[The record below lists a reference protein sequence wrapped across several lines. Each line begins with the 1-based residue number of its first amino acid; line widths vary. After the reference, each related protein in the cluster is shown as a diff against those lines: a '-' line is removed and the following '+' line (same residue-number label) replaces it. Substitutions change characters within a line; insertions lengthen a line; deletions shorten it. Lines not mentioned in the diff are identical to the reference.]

1 MLITLTINTTSRTIL
16 NSSNPKNLNSDEM
29 EEGKN
34 TDKKSIRILKAKK
47 TDWDEL
53 AKDCVAF
60 TNAQG
65 GVVIIGIEDKEALPP
80 EGQKISEK
88 NLPDII
94 QQNIVQRTVNVGVS
108 ITIEEAK
115 NKAEYLKIQIFRN
128 VQTIASTSDGKYYI
142 RVSDECRPIPPD
154 EMARLAADK
163 NAFIWEEQT
172 NKRVSKLNF
181 DEKKKAAFLYDIKNS
196 QRVSNFIKEM
206 NDDEILE
213 FYFFQKGDYLT
224 NLGIL
229 WIGKRNDRA
238 SLLYPPA
245 IQIIRF
251 DDKDEKVWKLLLD
264 DYFLNPKEL
273 AEKVLNDVPDWQESL
288 EVSEGMFRKNIPF
301 FPIEVVR
308 ELVVNALVHRTYTT
322 RGDIF
327 INIFFDRLEI
337 HSPGRLPF
345 GVTPKNILSQSIR
358 RNEHLSKVFYDL
370 GLMEKEGSGYD
381 LVYATLLGSGKPLPI
396 VQETDERVIVIVKK
410 QFVSKDVVRLMDKAS
425 SEFTL
430 KQKEVISLGLLA
442 QQQSYTA
449 IEISNILNQN
459 EEVGLR
465 NWLGRLVDLELI
477 TKAGKGKGTQY
488 AVNPEFIRK
497 INFKGKTNL
506 KNIEDYRLEEL
517 IFKDL
522 TAYPKS
528 GFGEIH
534 QRIGLE
540 INQFKVK
547 RLLKSMLE
555 RGVLDSE
562 GERKWTKYFIKQ
574 NLQENG

>member
-1 MLITLTINTTSRTIL
+1 
-16 NSSNPKNLNSDEM
+16 M
-29 EEGKN
+29 EENKNIDKKSIKFLNGKN
-34 TDKKSIRILKAKK
+34 TD
-47 TDWDEL
+47 WNEL
-53 AKDCVAF
+53 AKDCVCFA
-60 TNAQG
+60 NAQG
-65 GVVIIGIEDKEALPP
+65 GFIYIGIEDKVTLPP
-80 EGQKISEK
+80 EKQKIADR
-88 NLPDII
+88 NFPDII
-94 QQNIVQRTVNVGVS
+94 QKNIAHRTVNVGVAV
-108 ITIEEAK
+108 TIEIAE
-115 NKAEYLKIQIFRN
+115 NKAEYIQVQIFRN
-128 VQTIASTSDGKYYI
+128 AQTIASTTDGKYYI
-142 RVSDECRPIPPD
+142 RIHDECKPIPPD

-163 NAFIWEEQT
+163 NAFVWEEQIT
-172 NKRVSKLNF
+172 KKVSAAQFDEVKRRIFLNDVRNSPRVS
-181 DEKKKAAFLYDIKNS
+181 
-196 QRVSNFIKEM
+196 RFIREM
-206 NDDEILE
+206 ADDEILD
-213 FYFFQKGDYLT
+213 FYFIQKHGYLT

-245 IQIIRF
+245 IQVIRY
-251 DDKDEKVWKLLLD
+251 DDNDEKVWKLLLD
-264 DYFLNPKEL
+264 DFYANPKEL
-273 AEKVLNDVPDWQESL
+273 LERVLDDVPDWQESV

-327 INIFFDRLEI
+327 INIYPDRMEI

-358 RNEHLSKVFYDL
+358 RNEHLSKIFYDL
-370 GLMEKEGSGYD
+370 GLMEKEGSGFD
-381 LVYATLLGSGKPLPI
+381 LVYAKLLGSGKPLPI
-396 VQETDERVIVIVKK
+396 VKETDERVTVIVKK
-410 QFVSKDVVRLMDKAS
+410 QFVSKEVVRLMDKAS
-425 SEFTL
+425 NEFSL
-430 KQKEVISLGLLA
+430 KQKELISLGLLA

-449 IEISNILNQN
+449 VEISSILNQN

-465 NWLGRLVDLELI
+465 NWLGRLIELELVV
-477 TKAGKGKGTQY
+477 KSGKGKGTQY

-522 TAYPKS
+522 TAYPNS

-534 QRIGLE
+534 QRIGIE
-540 INQFKVK
+540 INQFKIK
-547 RLLKSMLE
+547 RLLKSM
-555 RGVLDSE
+555 VDSCVIACK

-574 NLQENG
+574 NQ

>member
-1 MLITLTINTTSRTIL
+1 
-16 NSSNPKNLNSDEM
+16 M
-29 EEGKN
+29 EENKNIDKKSLKFLNGKN
-34 TDKKSIRILKAKK
+34 TD
-47 TDWDEL
+47 WNEL
-53 AKDCVAF
+53 AKDCVCFA
-60 TNAQG
+60 NAQG
-65 GVVIIGIEDKEALPP
+65 GFIYIGIEDKTTLPP
-80 EGQKISEK
+80 DKQKITDK

-94 QQNIVQRTVNVGVS
+94 QKNIAHRTVNVGIAV
-108 ITIEEAK
+108 TIEIAA
-115 NKAEYLKIQIFRN
+115 NKAEYIQVQIFRN
-128 VQTIASTSDGKYYI
+128 AQTIASTTDGKYYV
-142 RVSDECRPIPPD
+142 RVHDECKPVPPD

-163 NAFIWEEQT
+163 NAFVWEEQIT
-172 NKRVSKLNF
+172 KKVPASQF
-181 DEKKKAAFLYDIKNS
+181 DEVKKSTFLNDIRNS
-196 QRVSNFIKEM
+196 QRVSRFIREM
-206 NDDEILE
+206 NDEEILD
-213 FYFFQKGDYLT
+213 FYFIQKNGYLT
-224 NLGIL
+224 NLGVL

-245 IQIIRF
+245 IQVIRY

-264 DYFLNPKEL
+264 DYFANPKEL
-273 AEKVLNDVPDWQESL
+273 LERVLNDVPDWQESV

-327 INIFFDRLEI
+327 INIFPDRMEI

-358 RNEHLSKVFYDL
+358 RNEHLSKIFYDL

-381 LVYATLLGSGKPLPI
+381 LVYAKLLGSGKPLPI
-396 VQETDERVIVIVKK
+396 VKETDERVTVIVKK
-410 QFVSKDVVRLMDKAS
+410 QFVSKEVVRLMDKAS
-425 SEFTL
+425 NEFSL
-430 KQKEVISLGLLA
+430 KQKELISLGLLA

-449 IEISNILNQN
+449 LEISNILNQN

-465 NWLGRLVDLELI
+465 NWLGRLIDLDLVVK
-477 TKAGKGKGTQY
+477 TGKGKGTQY

-517 IFKDL
+517 IYKDL
-522 TAYPKS
+522 TAYPNS

-534 QRIGLE
+534 QRIGME
-540 INQFKVK
+540 INKHKVR
-547 RLLKSMLE
+547 RLLKHMVDNGQLK
-555 RGVLDSE
+555 SE
-562 GERKWTKYFIKQ
+562 GVKKWTRYSIEQ
-574 NLQENG
+574 NLQENQ

>member
-1 MLITLTINTTSRTIL
+1 MDENKNIDKKSLKFL
-16 NSSNPKNLNSDEM
+16 N
-29 EEGKN
+29 GKN
-34 TDKKSIRILKAKK
+34 TD
-47 TDWDEL
+47 WNEL
-53 AKDCVAF
+53 AKDCVCFA
-60 TNAQG
+60 NAQG
-65 GVVIIGIEDKEALPP
+65 GFIYIGIDDKATLPP
-80 EGQKISEK
+80 ENQKINDR

-94 QQNIVQRTVNVGVS
+94 QKNIAHRTVNVAVAV
-108 ITIEEAK
+108 TIDTAE
-115 NKAEYLKIQIFRN
+115 NNAEYIKIQVFRST
-128 VQTIASTSDGKYYI
+128 QTIASTTDGKYYV
-142 RVSDECRPIPPD
+142 RVHDECNPVPPD

-163 NAFIWEEQT
+163 NAFVWEEQT
-172 NKRVSKLNF
+172 TKKVPASQF
-181 DEKKKAAFLYDIKNS
+181 DEAKRRTFLNDIRSS
-196 QRVSNFIKEM
+196 QRVSRFIREM
-206 NDDEILE
+206 SDEELLDY
-213 FYFFQKGDYLT
+213 YFIQKNGLLT

-245 IQIIRF
+245 IQVIRY

-264 DYFLNPKEL
+264 DYFANPKEL
-273 AEKVLNDVPDWQESL
+273 LETVLNDVPDWQESV
-288 EVSEGMFRKNIPF
+288 EVSEGLFRKNIPF

-327 INIFFDRLEI
+327 INIFPDRMEI

-358 RNEHLSKVFYDL
+358 RNEQLSKVFYDL

-381 LVYATLLGSGKPLPI
+381 LVYAKLLGSGKPLP
-396 VQETDERVIVIVKK
+396 VVKETDERVIVIVKK
-410 QFVSKDVVRLMDKAS
+410 QFVSKELVRLMDKAS
-425 SEFTL
+425 NEFTL

-449 IEISNILNQN
+449 VEISNILNQN

-465 NWLGRLVDLELI
+465 NWLGRLMYLELVVK
-477 TKAGKGKGTQY
+477 TGKGKGTQY

-522 TAYPKS
+522 TAYPNS

-534 QRIGLE
+534 QRIGPE
-540 INQFKVK
+540 INQYKVK
-547 RLLKSMLE
+547 RMLKKMVKKDILE
-555 RGVLDSE
+555 TTGGTRGM
-562 GERKWTKYFIKQ
+562 KYELKQ
-574 NLQENG
+574 KL

>member
-1 MLITLTINTTSRTIL
+1 
-16 NSSNPKNLNSDEM
+16 M
-29 EEGKN
+29 EEN
-34 TDKKSIRILKAKK
+34 RNIDKKSIKFLNGRI
-47 TDWDEL
+47 TDWNEL
-53 AKDCVAF
+53 AKDCVCFA
-60 TNAQG
+60 NALG
-65 GVVIIGIEDKEALPP
+65 GFIYIGIEDKATLPL
-80 EGQKISEK
+80 EK
-88 NLPDII
+88 QTIADRNLPDII
-94 QQNIVQRTVNVGVS
+94 QKNIAHRTVNVGLAV
-108 ITIEEAK
+108 TIDT
-115 NKAEYLKIQIFRN
+115 AENNAEFIKIQVFRSA
-128 VQTIASTSDGKYYI
+128 QTIASTTDGRYYV
-142 RVSDECRPIPPD
+142 RVHDECIPVPPD

-172 NKRVSKLNF
+172 TKKVSASQF
-181 DEKKKAAFLYDIKNS
+181 DESKRRTFLNDIRSS
-196 QRVSNFIKEM
+196 QRVSRFIKEM
-206 NDDEILE
+206 SDEELLDY
-213 FYFFQKGDYLT
+213 YFIQKNGFLT

-238 SLLYPPA
+238 SLLYPPSM
-245 IQIIRF
+245 QILRY

-264 DYFLNPKEL
+264 DNFANPKEL
-273 AEKVLNDVPDWQESL
+273 LESVLNDVPDWQESV

-327 INIFFDRLEI
+327 INLFPDRMEI

-345 GVTPKNILSQSIR
+345 GVTPKNILSQSVR
-358 RNEHLSKVFYDL
+358 RNEHLSKIFYDL

-381 LVYATLLGSGKPLPI
+381 LVYAILLRSGKPLPI
-396 VQETDERVIVIVKK
+396 VKDTDERVTVIVKK
-410 QFVSKDVVRLMDKAS
+410 QFVSKEVVRLMDKAS
-425 SEFTL
+425 NEFTL

-449 IEISNILNQN
+449 VEISNILNQN

-465 NWLGRLVDLELI
+465 NWLGRLMDLELI
-477 TKAGKGKGTQY
+477 VKTGKGKGTQY

-522 TAYPKS
+522 TAYPIS

-534 QRIGLE
+534 TRIGKE
-540 INQFKVK
+540 INEYAIK
-547 RLLKSMLE
+547 RILKAMVAKNTLFI
-555 RGVLDSE
+555 E
-562 GERKWTKYFIKQ
+562 GSKRWAKYSIKQ
-574 NLQENG
+574 NVQENDL

>member
-1 MLITLTINTTSRTIL
+1 
-16 NSSNPKNLNSDEM
+16 M
-29 EEGKN
+29 EENKN
-34 TDKKSIRILKAKK
+34 IDKKSLKFLKGK
-47 TDWDEL
+47 NTDWDEL
-53 AKDCVAF
+53 AKDCVSFA
-60 TNAQG
+60 NAQG
-65 GVVIIGIEDKEALPP
+65 GFIYIGIEDKDTLPP
-80 EGQKISEK
+80 EKQKIADR
-88 NLPDII
+88 NQPDII
-94 QQNIVQRTVNVGVS
+94 QKNISQRTINVS
-108 ITIEEAK
+108 IAVTIETAE
-115 NKAEYLKIQIFRN
+115 NKAEFLKVQIFRN
-128 VQTIASTSDGKYYI
+128 AQTIASTTDGKYYV
-142 RVSDECRPIPPD
+142 RVHDECKPIPPD
-154 EMARLAADK
+154 EMARLAADR
-163 NAFIWEEQT
+163 NAFVWEEQIT
-172 NKRVSKLNF
+172 KKVPASQYDESKRINF
-181 DEKKKAAFLYDIKNS
+181 LREVRNS
-196 QRVSNFIKEM
+196 QRVSSFIKEM
-206 NDDEILE
+206 SDDEILD
-213 FYFFQKGDYLT
+213 FYFIQKNGYLT

-245 IQIIRF
+245 IQVIRF

-264 DYFLNPKEL
+264 DYFANPKEL
-273 AEKVLNDVPDWQESL
+273 LEKVLNDVPDWQESV

-322 RGDIF
+322 RGDVF
-327 INIFFDRLEI
+327 INIYPDRMEI

-381 LVYATLLGSGKPLPI
+381 LVYAKLLGSGKPLPTVI
-396 VQETDERVIVIVKK
+396 ETNERVTVIVKK
-410 QFVSKDVVRLMDKAS
+410 QFVSKEVVRLMDKAS
-425 SEFTL
+425 NEFTL
-430 KQKEVISLGLLA
+430 KQKELISLGLLA

-449 IEISNILNQN
+449 LEISSILNQN

-465 NWLGRLVDLELI
+465 NWLGRLIDLELVI
-477 TKAGKGKGTQY
+477 KTGKGKGTQY

-522 TAYPKS
+522 TAYPNS
-528 GFGEIH
+528 AFSEIH

-540 INQFKVK
+540 INQFKIK
-547 RLLKSMLE
+547 RMLKSMVESNILI
-555 RGVLDSE
+555 SE
-562 GERKWTKYFIKQ
+562 GQRKWTKYSIKQ
-574 NLQENG
+574 SM

>member
-1 MLITLTINTTSRTIL
+1 
-16 NSSNPKNLNSDEM
+16 M
-29 EEGKN
+29 EENKNIDKKSLKFLNGKN
-34 TDKKSIRILKAKK
+34 TD
-47 TDWDEL
+47 WNEL
-53 AKDCVAF
+53 AKDCVCFA
-60 TNAQG
+60 NAQG
-65 GVVIIGIEDKEALPP
+65 GFIYIGIEDKATHPP
-80 EGQKISEK
+80 EKQKIADR
-88 NLPDII
+88 NFPDII
-94 QQNIVQRTVNVGVS
+94 QKNIAHRTVNVGIAV
-108 ITIEEAK
+108 TIETAE
-115 NKAEYLKIQIFRN
+115 NKAEYIQVQIFRN
-128 VQTIASTSDGKYYI
+128 AQTIASTTDGKYYV
-142 RVSDECRPIPPD
+142 RVHDECKPVPPD

-163 NAFIWEEQT
+163 NAFVWEEQT
-172 NKRVSKLNF
+172 TKKVPASQF
-181 DEKKKAAFLYDIKNS
+181 DEVKKRTFLNDIRNS
-196 QRVSNFIKEM
+196 QRVSRFIKEM
-206 NDDEILE
+206 DDEELLD
-213 FYFFQKGDYLT
+213 FYFIQKNGFLT

-245 IQIIRF
+245 IQVIRY

-264 DYFLNPKEL
+264 DYFANPKEL
-273 AEKVLNDVPDWQESL
+273 LDRVLNDVPDWQESV

-327 INIFFDRLEI
+327 INIFPDRMEI

-358 RNEHLSKVFYDL
+358 RNEHLSKIFYDL

-381 LVYATLLGSGKPLPI
+381 LVYAKLLGSGKPLPI
-396 VQETDERVIVIVKK
+396 VKETDERVTVIVKK
-410 QFVSKDVVRLMDKAS
+410 QFVSKEVVRLMDKAS
-425 SEFTL
+425 NEFSL
-430 KQKEVISLGLLA
+430 KQKELISLGLLA

-449 IEISNILNQN
+449 LEISNILNQN

-465 NWLGRLVDLELI
+465 NWLGRLIDLELVVK
-477 TKAGKGKGTQY
+477 TGKGKGTQY

-522 TAYPKS
+522 TAYPNS

-534 QRIGLE
+534 QRIGKE
-540 INQFKVK
+540 INEHTVK
-547 RLLKSMLE
+547 RILKSMVSRDILILVGSK
-555 RGVLDSE
+555 R
-562 GERKWTKYFIKQ
+562 WAKYSIKQ
-574 NLQENG
+574 KM

>member
-1 MLITLTINTTSRTIL
+1 
-16 NSSNPKNLNSDEM
+16 M
-29 EEGKN
+29 EENKN
-34 TDKKSIRILKAKK
+34 IDKKSLKFLKGK
-47 TDWDEL
+47 NTDWDEL
-53 AKDCVAF
+53 AKDCVSFA
-60 TNAQG
+60 NAQG
-65 GVVIIGIEDKEALPP
+65 GFIYIGIEDAATLPP
-80 EGQKISEK
+80 EKQKIADR
-88 NLPDII
+88 NQPDII
-94 QQNIVQRTVNVGVS
+94 QKNIAQRTINVS
-108 ITIEEAK
+108 IAVTIETAE
-115 NKAEYLKIQIFRN
+115 NKAEFLKVQIFRN
-128 VQTIASTSDGKYYI
+128 AQTIASTTDGKYYV
-142 RVSDECRPIPPD
+142 RVHDECKPIPPD
-154 EMARLAADK
+154 EMARLAADR
-163 NAFIWEEQT
+163 NAFVWEEQIT
-172 NKRVSKLNF
+172 KKVPASQYDESKRLNF
-181 DEKKKAAFLYDIKNS
+181 LREVRNS
-196 QRVSNFIKEM
+196 QRVSSFIKEM
-206 NDDEILE
+206 SDDEILD
-213 FYFFQKGDYLT
+213 FYFIQKNGYLT

-245 IQIIRF
+245 IQVIRF

-264 DYFLNPKEL
+264 DYFANPKEL
-273 AEKVLNDVPDWQESL
+273 LEKVLNDVPDWQESV

-322 RGDIF
+322 RGDVF
-327 INIFFDRLEI
+327 INIYPDRMEI

-381 LVYATLLGSGKPLPI
+381 LVYAKLLGSGKPLPTVI
-396 VQETDERVIVIVKK
+396 ETNERVTVIVKK
-410 QFVSKDVVRLMDKAS
+410 QFVSKEVVRLMDKAS
-425 SEFTL
+425 NEFTL
-430 KQKEVISLGLLA
+430 KQKELISLGLLA

-449 IEISNILNQN
+449 LEISSILNQN

-465 NWLGRLVDLELI
+465 NWLGRLIDLELVI
-477 TKAGKGKGTQY
+477 KTGKGKGTQY

-522 TAYPKS
+522 TAYPNS
-528 GFGEIH
+528 AFSEIH

-540 INQFKVK
+540 INQFKIK
-547 RLLKSMLE
+547 RMLKSMVESNILI
-555 RGVLDSE
+555 SE
-562 GERKWTKYFIKQ
+562 GQRKWTKYSIKQ
-574 NLQENG
+574 SM

>member
-1 MLITLTINTTSRTIL
+1 
-16 NSSNPKNLNSDEM
+16 M
-29 EEGKN
+29 EENKN
-34 TDKKSIRILKAKK
+34 IDKKSLKFLKGK
-47 TDWDEL
+47 NTDWDEL
-53 AKDCVAF
+53 AKDCVSFA
-60 TNAQG
+60 NAQG
-65 GVVIIGIEDKEALPP
+65 GFIYIGIEDAATLPP
-80 EGQKISEK
+80 EKQKIVDR
-88 NLPDII
+88 NQPDII
-94 QQNIVQRTVNVGVS
+94 QKNIAQRTINVSVAV
-108 ITIEEAK
+108 TIETAE
-115 NKAEYLKIQIFRN
+115 NKAEFLKVQIFRN
-128 VQTIASTSDGKYYI
+128 AQTIASTTDGKYYV
-142 RVSDECRPIPPD
+142 RVHDVCKPIPPD

-163 NAFIWEEQT
+163 NAFVWEEQIT
-172 NKRVSKLNF
+172 KKVPASQFDESKRLNF
-181 DEKKKAAFLYDIKNS
+181 LREVRNS
-196 QRVSNFIKEM
+196 QRVSSFIKEM
-206 NDDEILE
+206 SDDEILD
-213 FYFFQKGDYLT
+213 FYFIQKNGYLT

-245 IQIIRF
+245 IQVIRF

-264 DYFLNPKEL
+264 DYFANPKEL
-273 AEKVLNDVPDWQESL
+273 LEKVLNDVPDWQESV

-322 RGDIF
+322 RGDVF
-327 INIFFDRLEI
+327 INIYPDRMEI

-381 LVYATLLGSGKPLPI
+381 LVYAKLLGSGKPLPTVI
-396 VQETDERVIVIVKK
+396 ETNERVTVIVKK
-410 QFVSKDVVRLMDKAS
+410 QFVSKEVVRLMDKAS
-425 SEFTL
+425 NEFTL
-430 KQKEVISLGLLA
+430 KQKELISLGLLA

-449 IEISNILNQN
+449 LEISSILNQN

-465 NWLGRLVDLELI
+465 NWLGRLIDLELVI
-477 TKAGKGKGTQY
+477 KTGKGKGTQY

-522 TAYPKS
+522 TAYPNS
-528 GFGEIH
+528 AFSEIH

-540 INQFKVK
+540 INQFKIK
-547 RLLKSMLE
+547 RMLKSMVESNILI
-555 RGVLDSE
+555 SE
-562 GERKWTKYFIKQ
+562 GQRKWTKYSIKQ
-574 NLQENG
+574 SM

>member
-1 MLITLTINTTSRTIL
+1 
-16 NSSNPKNLNSDEM
+16 M
-29 EEGKN
+29 EENKNIDKKSLKFLNGKN
-34 TDKKSIRILKAKK
+34 TDWS
-47 TDWDEL
+47 EL
-53 AKDCVAF
+53 AKDCVCFA
-60 TNAQG
+60 NAQG
-65 GVVIIGIEDKEALPP
+65 GFIYIGIEDKAIFPP
-80 EGQKISEK
+80 EEQKITDR

-94 QQNIVQRTVNVGVS
+94 QKNIAHRSVNVGIAV
-108 ITIEEAK
+108 TIETAE
-115 NKAEYLKIQIFRN
+115 NKAEYIQVQIFRN
-128 VQTIASTSDGKYYI
+128 AQTIASTTDGKYYI
-142 RVSDECRPIPPD
+142 RVHDECKPVPPD

-163 NAFIWEEQT
+163 NAFVWEEQT
-172 NKRVSKLNF
+172 TKKVPAFQF
-181 DEKKKAAFLYDIKNS
+181 DEVKRRTFINDIRNS
-196 QRVSNFIKEM
+196 QRVSLFIKEM
-206 NDDEILE
+206 NDDEILD
-213 FYFFQKGDYLT
+213 FYFIQKNGFLT

-245 IQIIRF
+245 IQVIRY

-264 DYFLNPKEL
+264 DYFANPKEL
-273 AEKVLNDVPDWQESL
+273 LERVLNDVPDWQESV

-327 INIFFDRLEI
+327 INIFPDRMEI

-358 RNEHLSKVFYDL
+358 RNEHLSKIFYDL

-381 LVYATLLGSGKPLPI
+381 LVYAKLLGSGKPLPI
-396 VQETDERVIVIVKK
+396 VKETDERVTVIVKK
-410 QFVSKDVVRLMDKAS
+410 QFVSKEVVRLMDKAS
-425 SEFTL
+425 NEFSL
-430 KQKEVISLGLLA
+430 KQKELISLGLLA

-449 IEISNILNQN
+449 LEISNILNQN

-465 NWLGRLVDLELI
+465 NWLGRLIDLELVVK
-477 TKAGKGKGTQY
+477 TGKGKGTQY

-517 IFKDL
+517 IYKDL
-522 TAYPKS
+522 TAYPNS

-534 QRIGLE
+534 QRIGKE
-540 INQFKVK
+540 INQYKVK
-547 RLLKSMLE
+547 RMLKNMVDKQILKTT
-555 RGVLDSE
+555 GKT
-562 GERKWTKYFIKQ
+562 GGMKYQLKQ

>member
-1 MLITLTINTTSRTIL
+1 
-16 NSSNPKNLNSDEM
+16 M
-29 EEGKN
+29 EENKNIDKKSLKFLNGKN
-34 TDKKSIRILKAKK
+34 TD
-47 TDWDEL
+47 WNEL
-53 AKDCVAF
+53 AKDCVCFA
-60 TNAQG
+60 NAQG
-65 GVVIIGIEDKEALPP
+65 GFIYIGIDDKASLPP
-80 EGQKISEK
+80 EKQKITDR

-94 QQNIVQRTVNVGVS
+94 QKNIAHRTVNVGIAV
-108 ITIEEAK
+108 TIETAE
-115 NKAEYLKIQIFRN
+115 NKAEYIKIQVFRN
-128 VQTIASTSDGKYYI
+128 AQTIASTTDGKYYV
-142 RVSDECRPIPPD
+142 RVHDECKPVPPD

-163 NAFIWEEQT
+163 NAFVWEEQIT
-172 NKRVSKLNF
+172 KRVPASQF
-181 DEKKKAAFLYDIKNS
+181 DEVKKRTFLNDIRNS
-196 QRVSNFIKEM
+196 QRVSRFIKEM
-206 NDDEILE
+206 DDEELLD
-213 FYFFQKGDYLT
+213 FYFIQKNGFLT

-245 IQIIRF
+245 IQVIRY

-264 DYFLNPKEL
+264 DYFSNPKEL
-273 AEKVLNDVPDWQESL
+273 LERVLNDVPDWQESV

-301 FPIEVVR
+301 FLIEVVR
-308 ELVVNALVHRTYTT
+308 ELVVNALVHRTYTS

-327 INIFFDRLEI
+327 INIFPDRMEI

-358 RNEHLSKVFYDL
+358 RNEHLSKIFYDL

-381 LVYATLLGSGKPLPI
+381 LVYAKLLGSGKPLPI
-396 VQETDERVIVIVKK
+396 VKETDERVTVIVKK
-410 QFVSKDVVRLMDKAS
+410 QFVSKEVVRLMDKAS
-425 SEFTL
+425 NEFSL
-430 KQKEVISLGLLA
+430 KQKELISLGLLA

-449 IEISNILNQN
+449 LEISNILNQN

-465 NWLGRLVDLELI
+465 NWLGRLIDLELVVK
-477 TKAGKGKGTQY
+477 TGKGKGTQY

-517 IFKDL
+517 IYKDL
-522 TAYPKS
+522 SAYPNS

-534 QRIGLE
+534 QRIGKE
-540 INQFKVK
+540 INQYKVK
-547 RLLKSMLE
+547 RMLKHMVDKHILE
-555 RGVLDSE
+555 TTGKT
-562 GERKWTKYFIKQ
+562 GGMKYKLKQ

>member
-1 MLITLTINTTSRTIL
+1 M
-16 NSSNPKNLNSDEM
+16 M
-29 EEGKN
+29 EENKNADKKSLKFLNGKN
-34 TDKKSIRILKAKK
+34 TD
-47 TDWDEL
+47 WNEL
-53 AKDCVAF
+53 AKDCVCFA
-60 TNAQG
+60 NAQG
-65 GVVIIGIEDKEALPP
+65 GFIYIGIDDKESLPP
-80 EGQKISEK
+80 ENQKISEK
-88 NLPDII
+88 TLPDVI
-94 QQNIVQRTVNVGVS
+94 QKNVAHRTVNIGIAV
-108 ITIEEAK
+108 TIETAT
-115 NKAEYLKIQIFRN
+115 NKGEFIQIQVFRN
-128 VQTIASTSDGKYYI
+128 AQTIASTTDGKYYI
-142 RVSDECRPIPPD
+142 RVHDECKPVPPD

-163 NAFIWEEQT
+163 NAFVWEEQT
-172 NKRVSKLNF
+172 TKRVIASQF
-181 DEKKKAAFLYDIKNS
+181 DELKRRDFLRDIRNS
-196 QRVSNFIKEM
+196 QRVSPFIKEM
-206 NDDEILE
+206 SDEEILDY
-213 FYFFQKGDYLT
+213 YFIHKNGFLT

-245 IQIIRF
+245 IQVIRY
-251 DDKDEKVWKLLLD
+251 DDNDEKVWKLLLD
-264 DYFLNPKEL
+264 DYFANPKEL
-273 AEKVLNDVPDWQESL
+273 LERVLNDVPDWQESV

-327 INIFFDRLEI
+327 INIFPDRMEI

-381 LVYATLLGSGKPLPI
+381 LVYAKLLGSGKPLPI
-396 VQETDERVIVIVKK
+396 VKETDERVIVIVKK
-410 QFVSKDVVRLMDKAS
+410 QFVSKGVVRLMDKANN
-425 SEFTL
+425 EFSL
-430 KQKEVISLGLLA
+430 KQKELISLGLLA

-449 IEISNILNQN
+449 LEISSILNQN

-465 NWLGRLVDLELI
+465 NWLGRLIDLELVVK
-477 TKAGKGKGTQY
+477 TGKGKGTQY

-506 KNIEDYRLEEL
+506 KNIEDHRLEEL

-534 QRIGLE
+534 HRIGKE
-540 INQFKVK
+540 INEHTVK
-547 RLLKSMLE
+547 RILKRMVTTELLAIYGSK
-555 RGVLDSE
+555 R
-562 GERKWTKYFIKQ
+562 WTKYSIKQ
-574 NLQENG
+574 KV

>member
-1 MLITLTINTTSRTIL
+1 
-16 NSSNPKNLNSDEM
+16 M
-29 EEGKN
+29 EENKN
-34 TDKKSIRILKAKK
+34 IDKKSLKFLKGK
-47 TDWDEL
+47 NTDWDEL
-53 AKDCVAF
+53 AKDCVSFA
-60 TNAQG
+60 NAQG
-65 GVVIIGIEDKEALPP
+65 GFIYIGIEDKDTLPP
-80 EGQKISEK
+80 EKQKIADR
-88 NLPDII
+88 NQPDII
-94 QQNIVQRTVNVGVS
+94 QKNIAQRTINVSVAV
-108 ITIEEAK
+108 TIETAE
-115 NKAEYLKIQIFRN
+115 NKAEFLKVQIFRN
-128 VQTIASTSDGKYYI
+128 AQTIASTTDGKYYV
-142 RVSDECRPIPPD
+142 RVHDECKPIPPD

-163 NAFIWEEQT
+163 NAFVWEEQIT
-172 NKRVSKLNF
+172 KKVPASQYDESKRLNF
-181 DEKKKAAFLYDIKNS
+181 LREVRNS
-196 QRVSNFIKEM
+196 QRVSSFIKEM
-206 NDDEILE
+206 SDDEILD
-213 FYFFQKGDYLT
+213 FYFIQKNGYLT

-245 IQIIRF
+245 IQVIRF

-264 DYFLNPKEL
+264 DYFANPKEL
-273 AEKVLNDVPDWQESL
+273 LEKVLNDVPDWQESV

-322 RGDIF
+322 RGDVF
-327 INIFFDRLEI
+327 INIYPDRMEI

-381 LVYATLLGSGKPLPI
+381 LVYAKLLGSGKPLPTVI
-396 VQETDERVIVIVKK
+396 ETNERVTVIVKK
-410 QFVSKDVVRLMDKAS
+410 QFVSKEVVRLMDKAS
-425 SEFTL
+425 NEFTL
-430 KQKEVISLGLLA
+430 KQKELISLGLLA

-449 IEISNILNQN
+449 LEISSILNQN

-465 NWLGRLVDLELI
+465 NWLGRLIDLELVI
-477 TKAGKGKGTQY
+477 KTGKGKGTQY

-522 TAYPKS
+522 TAYPNS
-528 GFGEIH
+528 AFSEIH

-540 INQFKVK
+540 INQFKIK
-547 RLLKSMLE
+547 RMLKSMVESNILI
-555 RGVLDSE
+555 SE
-562 GERKWTKYFIKQ
+562 GQRKWTKYSIKQ
-574 NLQENG
+574 SM

>member
-1 MLITLTINTTSRTIL
+1 
-16 NSSNPKNLNSDEM
+16 M
-29 EEGKN
+29 EENKN
-34 TDKKSIRILKAKK
+34 IDKKSLKFLKGK
-47 TDWDEL
+47 NTDWDEL
-53 AKDCVAF
+53 AKDCVSFA
-60 TNAQG
+60 NAQG
-65 GVVIIGIEDKEALPP
+65 GYIYIGIEDAATLPP
-80 EGQKISEK
+80 EKQKIADR
-88 NLPDII
+88 NQPDII
-94 QQNIVQRTVNVGVS
+94 QKNIAQRTINVSVAV
-108 ITIEEAK
+108 TIETAE
-115 NKAEYLKIQIFRN
+115 NKAEFLKVQIFRN
-128 VQTIASTSDGKYYI
+128 AQTIASTTDGKYYV
-142 RVSDECRPIPPD
+142 RVHDECKPIPPD

-163 NAFIWEEQT
+163 NAFVWEEQIT
-172 NKRVSKLNF
+172 KKVPASQYDGSKRINF
-181 DEKKKAAFLYDIKNS
+181 LREVRNS
-196 QRVSNFIKEM
+196 QRVSSFIKEM
-206 NDDEILE
+206 SDDEILD
-213 FYFFQKGDYLT
+213 FYFIQKNGYLT

-245 IQIIRF
+245 IQVIRF

-264 DYFLNPKEL
+264 DYFANPKEL
-273 AEKVLNDVPDWQESL
+273 LEKVLNDVPDWQESV

-322 RGDIF
+322 RGDVF
-327 INIFFDRLEI
+327 INIYPDRMEI

-381 LVYATLLGSGKPLPI
+381 LVYAKLLGSGKPLPTVI
-396 VQETDERVIVIVKK
+396 ETNERVTVIVKK
-410 QFVSKDVVRLMDKAS
+410 QFVSKEVVRLMDKAS
-425 SEFTL
+425 NEFTL
-430 KQKEVISLGLLA
+430 KQKELISLGLLA

-449 IEISNILNQN
+449 LEISSILNQN

-465 NWLGRLVDLELI
+465 NWLGRLIDLELVI
-477 TKAGKGKGTQY
+477 KTGKGKGTQY

-522 TAYPKS
+522 TAYPNS
-528 GFGEIH
+528 AFSEIH

-540 INQFKVK
+540 INQFKIK
-547 RLLKSMLE
+547 RMLKSMVESNILI
-555 RGVLDSE
+555 SE
-562 GERKWTKYFIKQ
+562 GQRKWTKYSIKQ
-574 NLQENG
+574 SM